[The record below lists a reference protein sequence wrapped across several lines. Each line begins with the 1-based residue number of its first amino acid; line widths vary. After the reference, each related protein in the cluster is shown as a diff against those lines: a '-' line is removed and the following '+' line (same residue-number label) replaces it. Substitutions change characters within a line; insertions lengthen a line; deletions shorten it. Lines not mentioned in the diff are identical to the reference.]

1 MCGLRARIGSLSSF
15 CWRSR
20 DVLRHRGPDGYGR
33 WLSSAEPSS
42 DCPEPVELEHWRL
55 AIRDL
60 SPAGAQPMADD
71 DGVLVYNGELYNCA
85 ELTAALGHP
94 ELRSRS
100 DTEVLLKALG
110 AWGTGA
116 VTRLR
121 GMFAFVYWDRRL
133 RRLIAARDRV
143 GLKPLYY
150 LEHRGAFAAC
160 SEIKGLLDAEGYH
173 PDIDYQALD
182 QYLAYLYVPA
192 PRTIY
197 RDIRELPPGH
207 LIIRDRHGLR
217 LERFWELRF
226 APQERSQAEVASQL
240 RERIVD
246 AVNARLVADVP
257 MGAFLSGG
265 LDSATIVAAARACG
279 TRLRT
284 FTVGFGASD
293 QAMDESAAA
302 AATAR
307 ALGSDH
313 HQIRVDADCVTGLD
327 RMVAGFDQP
336 FGNPTALL
344 SYALS
349 EAVRRHVKVVLSGDG
364 GDEALG
370 GYPRYRALHWIERC
384 DWARRL
390 IPARL
395 AGWIPGAERPAAR
408 RLCELIATARMT
420 PEDAYCEWVGYF
432 NAAERAALYTQELL
446 GRIGAA
452 QSYDYLRALFARARE
467 VGATSLTQAAFY
479 VDLNSFLPSNVLAY
493 CDRMSMAHGLEA
505 RAPLTDHR
513 LLEFMAGIPPAI
525 DSHAD
530 KRLLKESMRGML
542 PNWLLRQPKRGFNP
556 PLARWLKNE
565 LRVMLERWLSP
576 EQVRRRGL
584 FRVEAVEA
592 LKRAHLSGRRD
603 LGHQLWALMVL
614 ERWMQFAVDG
624 ESAELEP
631 LQTGASRPQET
642 LAQA

>member
-1 MCGLRARIGSLSSF
+1 MCGLRARVGPLASL

-20 DVLRHRGPDGYGR
+20 EVLHHRGPDGYGR
-33 WLSSAEPSS
+33 WLSTAEPSS
-42 DCPEPVELEHWRL
+42 DCAEPVELEHWRL

-71 DGVLVYNGELYNCA
+71 DGVLVYNGELYNCT

-100 DTEVLLKALG
+100 DSEVLLKALG
-110 AWGTGA
+110 AWGTAA
-116 VTRLR
+116 VSRLR
-121 GMFAFVYWDRRL
+121 GMFAFVYWDRRR

-160 SEIKGLLDAEGYH
+160 SEIKGLLDAERYQ
-173 PDIDYQALD
+173 PDLDYQALD

-197 RDIRELPPGH
+197 RGIRELPPGH
-207 LIIRDRHGLR
+207 LLVRDRHGPR
-217 LERFWELRF
+217 LERYWELSF
-226 APQERSQAEVASQL
+226 KPRSRSRGEAANQL
-240 RERIVD
+240 RERIVN

-279 TRLRT
+279 VRLST
-284 FTVGFGASD
+284 FTVGFGAGD
-293 QAMDESAAA
+293 LAMDESAAA
-302 AATAR
+302 AAVAR

-313 HQIRVDADCVTGLD
+313 HQIRIDADCAAGLD

-344 SYALS
+344 SYTLA
-349 EAVRRHVKVVLSGDG
+349 EAVRTHVKVVLSGDG

-370 GYPRYRALHWIERC
+370 GYPRYRALHWLERC
-384 DWARRL
+384 GRARRL
-390 IPARL
+390 IPPRL
-395 AGWIPGAERPAAR
+395 AEWIPAAERPTGR
-408 RLCELIATARMT
+408 RLYELVATARMA

-432 NAAERAALYTQELL
+432 NAGQRAALYTPEML
-446 GRIGAA
+446 GRVGAP
-452 QSYDYLRALFARARE
+452 QGYDHLRGLFARARA
-467 VGATSLTQAAFY
+467 VGAASLTQAAFY

-493 CDRMSMAHGLEA
+493 CDRMSMAHGLEV
-505 RAPLTDHR
+505 RAPLTDHH
-513 LLEFMAGIPPAI
+513 LLEFMAGIPPSI
-525 DSHAD
+525 DRRAD

-542 PNWLLRQPKRGFNP
+542 PGWLLRQPKRGFNP

-565 LRVMLERWLSP
+565 LRGLLERWLSP
-576 EQVRRRGL
+576 QQVRRRGL
-584 FRVEAVEA
+584 FRVETVEA
-592 LKRAHLSGRRD
+592 LKRAHLGGRRD
-603 LGHQLWALMVL
+603 LSHQLWALMML
-614 ERWMQFAVDG
+614 ERWMQLAVDG
-624 ESAELEP
+624 AAAEPAP
-631 LQTGASRPQET
+631 LRAGAARLQET